1 MWGGGGGVAPKVTLI
16 LSWGG
21 GGGGGGAPKV
31 TLILSYIRMLGPFM
45 GFIFVIFNIVGAFI
59 K

>member
-1 MWGGGGGVAPKVTLI
+1 MWGGGGGAQSYSYTFM
-16 LSWGG
+16 
-21 GGGGGGAPKV
+21 GGGAPKV

-45 GFIFVIFNIVGAFI
+45 GFIFVIFNIVGAFR